1 MKGIPAFCLPS
12 DKILFREI
20 LKKTIVQQPYRGGGQ
35 TRGAAAVSLI
45 LIVLI
50 FDGKMFCITVGER
63 GKVSGGEWLT
73 LG

>member
-35 TRGAAAVSLI
+35 TRGAVSLI

-50 FDGKMFCITVGER
+50 FDEKMFCISWGEGGGFR
-63 GKVSGGEWLT
+63 G
-73 LG
+73 

>member
-35 TRGAAAVSLI
+35 TRGAVSLI
-45 LIVLI
+45 LFLFSIKKCAALVEEI
-50 FDGKMFCITVGER
+50 GE
-63 GKVSGGEWLT
+63 VSGGEWLA